1 MIVIW
6 NWMVNEGQNNIK
18 VKKKERKKEQRLILS
33 PHNGRK
39 TVCLILKITL
49 ELQYVIGLSL

>member
-6 NWMVNEGQNNIK
+6 NWMVNEGRNNIK
-18 VKKKERKKEQRLILS
+18 VKKKKEKKEQRLILS

-39 TVCLILKITL
+39 RKAVCLILEITL
-49 ELQYVIGLSL
+49 EFNT

>member
-6 NWMVNEGQNNIK
+6 NWMMNEGRNNIK
-18 VKKKERKKEQRLILS
+18 VKKKKEQRLILS

-39 TVCLILKITL
+39 RKAVCLILKIIL
-49 ELQYVIGLSL
+49 ELQYVIGLSF